1 MLCIT
6 LVNYWD
12 KLKKHSLK
20 SLYSTQMAKE
30 SRDFYKTTVV
40 SVVSLL
46 GEIKLYLQISLK
58 NIENIGSEK

>member
-1 MLCIT
+1 
-6 LVNYWD
+6 
-12 KLKKHSLK
+12 
-20 SLYSTQMAKE
+20 MAKE